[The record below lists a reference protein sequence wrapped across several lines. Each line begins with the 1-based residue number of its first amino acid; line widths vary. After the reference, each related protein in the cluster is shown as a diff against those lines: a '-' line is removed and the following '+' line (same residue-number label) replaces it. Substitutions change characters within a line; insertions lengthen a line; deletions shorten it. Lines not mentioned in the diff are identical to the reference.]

1 MLSGQYECRVDDK
14 GRIAI
19 PVRLRKELENGLV
32 LTRGVDKCM
41 VIYSPT
47 EWDVISQQHRYSPF
61 SPSKQRMLSRLIF
74 GNCYELTPDGQGRI
88 PLPPPLREHA
98 QVKDTVVIVGQ
109 NTFAEIWSKELWEN
123 QKALIDDQAWQLAE
137 GIEIR

>member
-1 MLSGQYECRVDDK
+1 MLTGQYECRVDEK
-14 GRIAI
+14 WRIAI
-19 PVRLRKELENGLV
+19 PAKLRKEFENGLV

-41 VIYSPT
+41 LIYSPA
-47 EWDVISQQHRYSPF
+47 EWANISAQHRYSPF
-61 SPSKQRMLSRLIF
+61 SPSKHRMLGRLIF
-74 GNCYELTPDGQGRI
+74 GSCYELTMDGQGRI
-88 PLPPPLREHA
+88 QLPAPLREHA

-123 QKALIDDQAWQLAE
+123 QKALIDEQAWQLAE